1 MCVSFESESLPSHRD
16 VLKLVKVT
24 EERFSQKKELREPS
38 WCANYLMDTREN
50 NDFLFILV
58 NNFFKYCKLFST
70 I

>member
-1 MCVSFESESLPSHRD
+1 MCISFESESLPSHRD

-50 NDFLFILV
+50 NDFYSF
-58 NNFFKYCKLFST
+58 
-70 I
+70 